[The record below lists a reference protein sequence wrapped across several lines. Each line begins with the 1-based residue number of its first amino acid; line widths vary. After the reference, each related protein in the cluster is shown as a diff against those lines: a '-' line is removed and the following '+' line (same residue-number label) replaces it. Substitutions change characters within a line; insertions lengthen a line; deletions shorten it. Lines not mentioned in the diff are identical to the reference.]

1 MHPGKFLVEPAG
13 TGAET
18 AGSDL
23 AFGQS
28 IAGGVLGI
36 VLLTIGIIFLGIAS
50 WIILFVIRLTRT
62 RRARA
67 QGY

>member
-1 MHPGKFLVEPAG
+1 MIAATTSPEPTVGLV
-13 TGAET
+13 
-18 AGSDL
+18 
-23 AFGQS
+23 
-28 IAGGVLGI
+28 
-36 VLLTIGIIFLGIAS
+36 FLGIAS